1 MTMLY
6 RDEEVSLT
14 MLSKIYRTLNVDFGD
29 IVEYIFDAEIW
40 NLYDEIGSLSVG
52 SMLRVSSC

>member
-40 NLYDEIGSLSVG
+40 NLYDEIGNLSVG